1 MGQGDGGGR
10 PRKHPHNPAIGQLA
24 IDAEWQEIADGNT
37 DAIVER
43 NKWHGATYLVD
54 TAGEKNNRFAAIIM
68 AINEIGKDADTN
80 DIESLYKCLDR
91 YIKWCFDHNIT
102 ITNAGAYAACGVSRQ
117 TISDWACGVKRVDQP
132 EYKEFAVLIRQL
144 CGINREQMMADGKLN
159 PIIGIWWQK
168 NFDGFTD
175 KPQQLVESTEED
187 RDPTVNEIAQKYAGI
202 GDD

>member
-1 MGQGDGGGR
+1 MSQGEGGGR
-10 PRKHPHNPAIGQLA
+10 PRKHPHDPAIGQLA

-68 AINEIGKDADTN
+68 AINEISRDADLN
-80 DIESLYKCLDR
+80 DIDSLYSCLDR
-91 YIKWCFDHNIT
+91 YIKWCFDHNVT
-102 ITNAGAYAACGVSRQ
+102 ITNSGAYAACGVSKQ
-117 TISDWACGVKRVDQP
+117 AISAWECGERHADQP
-132 EYKEFAVLIRQL
+132 EYKEFATLIRQL

-159 PIIGIWWQK
+159 PIVGIWWQK

-175 KPQQLVESTEED
+175 KPPAIADATEEE
-187 RDPTVNEIAQKYAGI
+187 RDPTVNEIAQKYANI